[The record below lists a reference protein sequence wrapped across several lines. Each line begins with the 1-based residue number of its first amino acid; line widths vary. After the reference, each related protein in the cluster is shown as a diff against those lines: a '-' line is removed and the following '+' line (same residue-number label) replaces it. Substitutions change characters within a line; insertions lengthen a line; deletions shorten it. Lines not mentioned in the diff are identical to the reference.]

1 MREVTI
7 EHTAHGQYVP
17 SRGGVGG
24 FVWQPDVTVITAPTG
39 ARIVIEDTQ
48 VRISGVDVSDETPA
62 TAQTHDAVA
71 AYWFAKTRE
80 LFAAPTAEVIQVSA
94 FEIDGHQVD
103 APGFERAQF
112 QAFVQRAMSAQLR
125 TFPGGHK
132 GEVLVQSGSSDARY
146 VVSRTHCS
154 CQGHHGH
161 GRCYHRALAIY
172 LADVAGVDICHVPT
186 IGFSPRGVS
195 LTTGRKPA
203 AA

>member
-1 MREVTI
+1 MNEVTI
-7 EHTAHGQYVP
+7 EHTAHGQYVA

-24 FVWQPDVTVITAPTG
+24 FVWQPDVSVITAPTG
-39 ARIVIEDTQ
+39 ARIVIEDTT

-62 TAQTHDAVA
+62 DATTHDAVT
-71 AYWFAKTRE
+71 AYWFARTRE
-80 LFAAPTAEVIQVSA
+80 LFTAPTAEVIQVSA
-94 FEIDGHQVD
+94 FAIDGHQVD
-103 APGFERAQF
+103 APGFEREQF
-112 QAFVQRAMSAQLR
+112 HAFVQRAMAAQLR
-125 TFPGGHK
+125 TSPSGHQ

-146 VVSRTHCS
+146 VVSRTRCS
-154 CQGHHGH
+154 CQGHQSH